1 MGIVQSFRT
10 FRGGLARRL
19 KRESNDWQRWLDRRA
34 VPASKQNVNMATSAT
49 LIDKPRDSAI
59 ALRWIISARDDLVWL
74 IGSVVSSYLLLV
86 LYVNGILP
94 LVPMVAL
101 WAILIDAPHVF
112 GTFSRTYFD
121 RTERQNRARL
131 LWGSLLFFA
140 VGPLMVFA
148 GAGLVFFFVAALW
161 AYYHLVKQ
169 HYGFM
174 VLYKKKNNDLAPL
187 DNALDR
193 LLLLFA
199 FNYPF
204 VAFIARDPEAMARVP
219 AALRS
224 GVDGLATALL
234 AGTLILAIAWV
245 IRQIQRAVAGEQ
257 LNVPKY
263 LLLAAAIPMHW
274 IVLLTPMPHKPI
286 AIVAILTIYH
296 NLQYHRL
303 IWFHN
308 QKYVRTGNRGDRVT
322 ASSRDGVTGAGDS
335 SATALTGT
343 VGVPPAPVNITLRD
357 KYGAA
362 ELISRRLLYYVACGI
377 LFGLIYQGPRQFLG
391 YVSLKSGGATGGAA
405 EQSSAIQLS
414 ISFLWGYAFIHYYLD
429 SKIWRVRRDPSVG
442 KALNM

>member
-1 MGIVQSFRT
+1 
-10 FRGGLARRL
+10 
-19 KRESNDWQRWLDRRA
+19 
-34 VPASKQNVNMATSAT
+34 MATAT
-49 LIDKPRDSAI
+49 NAVAQVRPHAI
-59 ALRWIISARDDLVWL
+59 SLRWIISAREDLVWF
-74 IGSVVSSYLLLV
+74 IGSVVSSYALLF
-86 LYVNGILP
+86 LYVQGLLP

-121 RTERQNRARL
+121 RTERRNRSRL
-131 LWGSLLFFA
+131 LWGSLLFFV
-140 VGPLMVFA
+140 VGPMMVTLHL
-148 GAGLVFFFVAALW
+148 GLVFFFLAALW

-174 VLYKKKNNDLAPL
+174 VLYKKKNGDLAPL

-219 AALRS
+219 SVLQS
-224 GVDGLATALL
+224 GVSVLAMVLL
-234 AGTLILAIAWV
+234 AGTVVLAIAWLL
-245 IRQIQRAVAGEQ
+245 RQFQCVLIG
-257 LNVPKY
+257 LPLDVPKY

-274 IVLLTPMPHKPI
+274 IVLLTPMLHKPI

-308 QKYVRTGNRGDRVT
+308 QKYKRQGNSPGVWDR
-322 ASSRDGVTGAGDS
+322 AADDRME
-335 SATALTGT
+335 LHE
-343 VGVPPAPVNITLRD
+343 

-362 ELISRRLLYYVACGI
+362 ELISRRLLFYICFGI
-377 LFGLIYQGPRQFLG
+377 IFGIIYQGPRQLLG
-391 YVSLKSGGATGGAA
+391 YFSLKNGAGNAVA
-405 EQSSAIQLS
+405 EPSFPTQLG

-429 SKIWRVRRDPSVG
+429 SKIWRVRRDAAVG
-442 KALNM
+442 QALKMDQA

>member
-1 MGIVQSFRT
+1 MAATAVIT
-10 FRGGLARRL
+10 DAR
-19 KRESNDWQRWLDRRA
+19 
-34 VPASKQNVNMATSAT
+34 
-49 LIDKPRDSAI
+49 PRSI
-59 ALRWIISARDDLVWL
+59 SLRWIINGREDLVWF
-74 IGSVVSSYLLLV
+74 IGSVVSSYALLL
-86 LYVNGILP
+86 LYIKGVVP
-94 LVPMVAL
+94 LIPMVAL

-121 RTERQNRARL
+121 RTERRNRARL

-140 VGPLMVFA
+140 VGPLMVFL
-148 GAGLVFFFVAALW
+148 GAGLIFFFLAALW

-174 VLYKKKNNDLAPL
+174 VLYKKKNDDLVPL

-193 LLLLFA
+193 LLLIFA

-204 VAFIARDPEAMARVP
+204 VAFIAQDPEAMARVP
-219 AALRS
+219 GVLQS
-224 GVDGLATALL
+224 GVHGLAMFLL
-234 AGTLILAIAWV
+234 AGTITLGIVWIG
-245 IRQIQRAVAGEQ
+245 RQVQRAFVGLP

-274 IVLLTPMPHKPI
+274 VVLLTPMPHKPI

-308 QKYVRTGNRGDRVT
+308 QKYTGGSAPAR
-322 ASSRDGVTGAGDS
+322 SAGIL
-335 SATALTGT
+335 TALG
-343 VGVPPAPVNITLRD
+343 GQAAARSELRL
-357 KYGAA
+357 KYGGA
-362 ELISRRLLYYVACGI
+362 ELISRRLLFYIAFGI
-377 LFGLIYQGPRQFLG
+377 IFGLIYQGPRQYLG
-391 YVSLKSGGATGGAA
+391 YVSLNNSSGAGATPNESFAT
-405 EQSSAIQLS
+405 QLG

-442 KALNM
+442 KALHMD

>member
-1 MGIVQSFRT
+1 
-10 FRGGLARRL
+10 
-19 KRESNDWQRWLDRRA
+19 
-34 VPASKQNVNMATSAT
+34 MATSASV
-49 LIDKPRDSAI
+49 ISKSRDSAI
-59 ALRWIISARDDLVWL
+59 SLRWIIGARDDLIWL
-74 IGSVVSSYLLLV
+74 IGSVASSYLLLI
-86 LYVNGILP
+86 LYVKGIIP

-121 RTERQNRARL
+121 RTERHNRSRL
-131 LWGSLLFFA
+131 LWGSLLFFV
-140 VGPLMVFA
+140 VGPIMVLA
-148 GAGLVFFFVAALW
+148 GAGLVFFFLAALW

-204 VAFIARDPEAMARVP
+204 VAFIARDPEAIARVP
-219 AALRS
+219 ATLQS
-224 GVDGLATALL
+224 GVNALATILL
-234 AGTLILAIAWV
+234 AGTIVLAVAWV
-245 IRQIQRAVAGEQ
+245 GRQIQRALTGEQ
-257 LNVPKY
+257 LNIPKY

-274 IVLLTPMPHKPI
+274 VVLLTPMPHKPI

-308 QKYVRTGNRGDRVT
+308 KKYTRSSSTGSADAAPATTRRSLVEVGEPDAPERQSLS
-322 ASSRDGVTGAGDS
+322 ALDGGKAADDKRST
-335 SATALTGT
+335 
-343 VGVPPAPVNITLRD
+343 TLRA

-362 ELISRRLLYYVACGI
+362 ELISRRLLYYVAFGV
-377 LFGLIYQGPRQFLG
+377 LFGLIYQGPRQLLG
-391 YVSLKSGGATGGAA
+391 YMSLKSGDGVAGA
-405 EQSSAIQLS
+405 QSFATQLG

-429 SKIWRVRRDPSVG
+429 SKIWRIRRDPSVG
-442 KALNM
+442 KALNMS

>member
-1 MGIVQSFRT
+1 
-10 FRGGLARRL
+10 
-19 KRESNDWQRWLDRRA
+19 
-34 VPASKQNVNMATSAT
+34 MATQAEVITQST
-49 LIDKPRDSAI
+49 TRAI
-59 ALRWIISARDDLVWL
+59 SLRWIIGQRDDLIWL
-74 IGSVVSSYLLLV
+74 IGSVASSYLLLV
-86 LYVNGILP
+86 LYVNGLIP

-121 RTERQNRARL
+121 RTERQNRSRL
-131 LWGSLLFFA
+131 LWGSLAFFA
-140 VGPLMVFA
+140 VGPVMVLA
-148 GAGLVFFFVAALW
+148 GFGLVFFFLAALW

-174 VLYKKKNNDLAPL
+174 VLYKKKNNDLSSI

-204 VAFIARDPEAMARVP
+204 VAFITRDPEAMTRVP
-219 AALRS
+219 SPLQPWVGVLETILLTGTIALFVVWLGRQVQRGIS
-224 GVDGLATALL
+224 GLP
-234 AGTLILAIAWV
+234 
-245 IRQIQRAVAGEQ
+245 

-308 QKYVRTGNRGDRVT
+308 KKYKG
-322 ASSRDGVTGAGDS
+322 SSRAADYPD
-335 SATALTGT
+335 TA
-343 VGVPPAPVNITLRD
+343 PPRRQ
-357 KYGAA
+357 YGAA
-362 ELISRRLLYYVACGI
+362 EVISRRLLYYIAFGI
-377 LFGLIYQGPRQFLG
+377 LFGLIYQGPRQWLG
-391 YVSLKSGGATGGAA
+391 YTTLNSDGAGRT
-405 EQSSAIQLS
+405 QTLITQLG

-429 SKIWRVRRDPSVG
+429 SKIWRIRRDPSVG
-442 KALNM
+442 KALNMA

>member
-1 MGIVQSFRT
+1 
-10 FRGGLARRL
+10 
-19 KRESNDWQRWLDRRA
+19 
-34 VPASKQNVNMATSAT
+34 MA
-49 LIDKPRDSAI
+49 AI
-59 ALRWIISARDDLVWL
+59 AQVISNARPRAISLRWIINAREDLVWF
-74 IGSVVSSYLLLV
+74 IGSVVSSYALLL
-86 LYVNGILP
+86 LYVKGVVP
-94 LVPMVAL
+94 LIPMVAL

-121 RTERQNRARL
+121 RTERRNRARL

-140 VGPLMVFA
+140 VGPVMIFLRA
-148 GAGLVFFFVAALW
+148 GVVFFFLAALW

-174 VLYKKKNNDLAPL
+174 VLYKKKNGDLAPV

-204 VAFIARDPEAMARVP
+204 VAFIARDPEAMSRVP
-219 AALRS
+219 SVLQS
-224 GVDGLATALL
+224 GVNGLATFLL
-234 AGTLILAIAWV
+234 AGTLTLLVVWLG
-245 IRQIQRAVAGEQ
+245 RQVQRPVVGLP
-257 LNVPKY
+257 LNLPKY

-308 QKYVRTGNRGDRVT
+308 QKYTSPERGHPVRNPPELAGNGT
-322 ASSRDGVTGAGDS
+322 AERNE
-335 SATALTGT
+335 LQQ
-343 VGVPPAPVNITLRD
+343 R
-357 KYGAA
+357 YGAA
-362 ELISRRLLYYVACGI
+362 ALISRRLLFYVAFGI
-377 LFGLIYQGPRQFLG
+377 IFGLIYQGPRQYLG
-391 YVSLKSGGATGGAA
+391 YLGLRNGDVSGAVTDQPFAT
-405 EQSSAIQLS
+405 QLG

-442 KALNM
+442 KALNMA

>member
-1 MGIVQSFRT
+1 MAATVDVTTKPI
-10 FRGGLARRL
+10 
-19 KRESNDWQRWLDRRA
+19 
-34 VPASKQNVNMATSAT
+34 ASVIS
-49 LIDKPRDSAI
+49 
-59 ALRWIISARDDLVWL
+59 LRWIISARDDLVWF
-74 IGSVVSSYLLLV
+74 IGSVISSYLLLFF
-86 LYVNGILP
+86 YVKGILP
-94 LVPMVAL
+94 LVPMAVA

-121 RTERQNRARL
+121 RTERRNRSRL

-140 VGPLMVFA
+140 VGPLLVLA
-148 GAGLVFFFVAALW
+148 GAAFVFFFVAALW

-174 VLYKKKNNDLAPL
+174 VLYKKKNGDLARV
-187 DNALDR
+187 DNLLDR
-193 LLLLFA
+193 TLLLFA

-204 VAFIARDPEAMARVP
+204 VEFIARDPEAMARVP
-219 AALRS
+219 AVLRG
-224 GVDGLATALL
+224 GVGGLSTILFVTTIVVGVVWL
-234 AGTLILAIAWV
+234 A
-245 IRQIQRAVAGEQ
+245 RQIQRTLSGES

-296 NLQYHRL
+296 NFQYHRL

-308 QKYVRTGNRGDRVT
+308 KKYNPTSLLGSRTTDPRGTSPT
-322 ASSRDGVTGAGDS
+322 AKDDV
-335 SATALTGT
+335 
-343 VGVPPAPVNITLRD
+343 APSD

-362 ELISRRLLYYVACGI
+362 SFISRRLIYYVAFGI
-377 LFGLIYQGPRQFLG
+377 LFGVIYQGPRQFLG
-391 YVSLKSGGATGGAA
+391 YLSFQRATAGAV
-405 EQSSAIQLS
+405 EQPFLMQLG

>member
-1 MGIVQSFRT
+1 
-10 FRGGLARRL
+10 
-19 KRESNDWQRWLDRRA
+19 
-34 VPASKQNVNMATSAT
+34 MATSVN
-49 LIDKPRDSAI
+49 AI
-59 ALRWIISARDDLVWL
+59 ETSQARAISLRWIISARDDLVWL
-74 IGSVVSSYLLLV
+74 IGSVASSYLLLI
-86 LYVNGILP
+86 LYVKGILP

-121 RTERQNRARL
+121 RTERQNRRRL

-140 VGPLMVFA
+140 IGPIMVFA
-148 GAGLVFFFVAALW
+148 GAGLVFFFLAALW

-174 VLYKKKNNDLAPL
+174 VLYKKKNNDLAAI

-204 VAFIARDPEAMARVP
+204 VAFIVADPEAMARVP
-219 AALRS
+219 VVLQSWAN
-224 GVDGLATALL
+224 GLARMLL
-234 AGTLILAIAWV
+234 AGTIILGVVWLG
-245 IRQIQRAVAGEQ
+245 RQLQRAINGEP

-308 QKYVRTGNRGDRVT
+308 KKYTRSTATGTSGVFT
-322 ASSRDGVTGAGDS
+322 GTSGVFTGTAGVSPASSELRGSSPTVRKGAPE
-335 SATALTGT
+335 LHQ
-343 VGVPPAPVNITLRD
+343 

-362 ELISRRLLYYVACGI
+362 ELISRRLLYYIAFGV
-377 LFGLIYQGPRQFLG
+377 LFGLIYQGPRQILG
-391 YVSLKSGGATGGAA
+391 YVSLQNADGVQPFAV
-405 EQSSAIQLS
+405 QLG

-429 SKIWRVRRDPSVG
+429 SRIWRVRRDPSVG

>member
-1 MGIVQSFRT
+1 
-10 FRGGLARRL
+10 
-19 KRESNDWQRWLDRRA
+19 
-34 VPASKQNVNMATSAT
+34 MATSVRV
-49 LIDKPRDSAI
+49 IDRAQPQAI
-59 ALRWIISARDDLVWL
+59 SLRWIISARDDLIWL
-74 IGSVVSSYLLLV
+74 IGSVTSSYLLLI
-86 LYVNGILP
+86 LYVKGMLP

-121 RTERQNRARL
+121 RTERRNRGRL

-140 VGPLMVFA
+140 VGPLMVLA
-148 GAGLVFFFVAALW
+148 GAGLIFFFVAALW

-174 VLYKKKNNDLAPL
+174 VLYKKKNNDLAPV

-204 VAFIARDPEAMARVP
+204 VAFIALDPEAMARVP
-219 AALRS
+219 ATLQA
-224 GVDGLATALL
+224 GVNGLATILL
-234 AGTLILAIAWV
+234 AGTVVLGLAWV
-245 IRQIQRAVAGEQ
+245 GRQIQRALTGEP
-257 LNVPKY
+257 LDVPKY
-263 LLLAAAIPMHW
+263 LLLGAAIPMHW

-308 QKYVRTGNRGDRVT
+308 KKYTRSST
-322 ASSRDGVTGAGDS
+322 AFNG
-335 SATALTGT
+335 TAD
-343 VGVPPAPVNITLRD
+343 VPPAAVGSAAHQGSSPTVREGLEALRA

-362 ELISRRLLYYVACGI
+362 ELISRRLLYYIAFGI
-377 LFGLIYQGPRQFLG
+377 LFGLIYQGPRQILG
-391 YVSLKSGGATGGAA
+391 YISLKSGDGIAGA
-405 EQSSAIQLS
+405 QSFATQLGIS
-414 ISFLWGYAFIHYYLD
+414 ILWGYAFIHYYLD

-442 KALNM
+442 KALNMS